1 MPPPPEPHL
10 RAHPVVAAIDHQRIA
25 ALVADSVADPASCA
39 FIVRCILDEGPVH
52 HRGDNYVLLALLGE
66 VLARLPDSATTSAPE
81 GGSFPVPMRIPPAH
95 QAGSEPK
102 AYPIAI
108 PLAPL
113 ALVDG
118 GTPAHR
124 ATLAE
129 CLADGPPHHALAN
142 AMMVRLLHAILLRLP
157 ARTQA

>member
-1 MPPPPEPHL
+1 MPPLPEPILH
-10 RAHPVVAAIDHQRIA
+10 AHPVVAAIDRQRIA
-25 ALVADSVADPASCA
+25 ALVAASVADPASCA
-39 FIVRCILDEGPVH
+39 FVVRCILDEGPVH

-66 VLARLPDSATTSAPE
+66 VLGRLPDSTAPAPE
-81 GGSFPVPMRIPPAH
+81 AGAFPVPMRIPPAH
-95 QAGSEPK
+95 QPGGEPR

-118 GTPAHR
+118 GQPAHR
-124 ATLAE
+124 AALAE

-142 AMMVRLLHAILLRLP
+142 AMMVHLLHAILQRLP
-157 ARTQA
+157 ARTRP